1 MYHHHTNLVRGYN
14 KYRCRSVYVLIPF
27 GDPVRAEDAGIIPA
41 GNILF
46 SSTFSL
52 CTGFG
57 KSRFPRDFTAR
68 ERKSTGN
75 QTLFPRQPFGWERD
89 IKIYSGTVWMWSR
102 ERYVHGNG
110 KRNGEK
116 KKTVKFCG
124 NFPARSFR
132 RMALVSLARSPL
144 SVTSRPPY
152 EYGRAQHF
160 FLSSF
165 FLRFPFDLFFAR
177 FAFSLFRS
185 MYVHDVPVVSSTMA
199 RHCIVYSAYCI
210 TT

>member
-57 KSRFPRDFTAR
+57 KSIFPRDFTAR

-116 KKTVKFCG
+116 KKNCEILREFSREKFSEDGPGFFGPFSVVCHIPPPLRVREG
-124 NFPARSFR
+124 TTLFSFFFFSSFSFR
-132 RMALVSLARSPL
+132 FVFCAFRV
-144 SVTSRPPY
+144 
-152 EYGRAQHF
+152 
-160 FLSSF
+160 
-165 FLRFPFDLFFAR
+165 
-177 FAFSLFRS
+177 FSLS
-185 MYVHDVPVVSSTMA
+185 
-199 RHCIVYSAYCI
+199 
-210 TT
+210 